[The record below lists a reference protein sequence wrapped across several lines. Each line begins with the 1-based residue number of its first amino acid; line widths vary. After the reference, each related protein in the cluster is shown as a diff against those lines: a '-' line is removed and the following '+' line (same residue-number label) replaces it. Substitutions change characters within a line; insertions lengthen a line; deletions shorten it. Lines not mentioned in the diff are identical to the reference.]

1 MLERLVEQRKAL
13 TAASVELDV
22 PVELHASHW
31 VLAEKVI
38 KVLQVYEEAT
48 REASGEDSTWTRTY
62 SPQQQTLVFLFVSS
76 DNIFNYYRCWCH
88 DQ

>member
-1 MLERLVEQRKAL
+1 MSQHVGTQHFICWERLVEQRKAI

-31 VLAEKVI
+31 VLAEKVV

-48 REASGEDSTWTRTY
+48 REASGDYAS
-62 SPQQQTLVFLFVSS
+62 LLLLF
-76 DNIFNYYRCWCH
+76 
-88 DQ
+88 QL